1 MTRILVTGAA
11 GFIGSH
17 LSEALIARGDEV
29 IGIDNFDPFYPR
41 PIKERNLEGLQDQKG
56 FTFKELDLLD
66 RAALQ
71 GLLTPDAVVVH
82 LAAKAGVRPSLAA
95 PLDYVRANLL
105 GTQSVVDAA
114 RGAGVSRFV
123 FGSSSS
129 VYGNDTPPPFRE
141 DVPAVGAISP
151 YGATKRAG
159 EILLNAFAPHAKLK
173 AAALRFFTVYGPR
186 QRPDLAIHS
195 FAHRFAKGEP
205 VTLFGDGSESRDY
218 TYVADI
224 VSGVTAA
231 IDWTAKAPVGLEIFN
246 LGSREPVPLKTM
258 VDELASAMGV
268 TPQIQWA
275 PRQPGDVLHT
285 FADLTKSERML
296 GFRPRTTFR
305 EGIRQFLTWFEET
318 YARQ

>member
-41 PIKERNLEGLQDQKG
+41 PIKERNLEGLQHQEG

-71 GLLTPDAVVVH
+71 GLLTPDSVVVH

-151 YGATKRAG
+151 YGATKRGG
-159 EILLNAFAPHAKLK
+159 EILLNSFAPHAKLR

-186 QRPDLAIHS
+186 
-195 FAHRFAKGEP
+195 
-205 VTLFGDGSESRDY
+205 
-218 TYVADI
+218 
-224 VSGVTAA
+224 
-231 IDWTAKAPVGLEIFN
+231 
-246 LGSREPVPLKTM
+246 
-258 VDELASAMGV
+258 
-268 TPQIQWA
+268 
-275 PRQPGDVLHT
+275 
-285 FADLTKSERML
+285 
-296 GFRPRTTFR
+296 
-305 EGIRQFLTWFEET
+305 
-318 YARQ
+318 

>member
-71 GLLTPDAVVVH
+71 GLLTPDSVVVH

-114 RGAGVSRFV
+114 RGGQ
-123 FGSSSS
+123 G
-129 VYGNDTPPPFRE
+129 
-141 DVPAVGAISP
+141 
-151 YGATKRAG
+151 
-159 EILLNAFAPHAKLK
+159 
-173 AAALRFFTVYGPR
+173 
-186 QRPDLAIHS
+186 
-195 FAHRFAKGEP
+195 
-205 VTLFGDGSESRDY
+205 
-218 TYVADI
+218 
-224 VSGVTAA
+224 
-231 IDWTAKAPVGLEIFN
+231 
-246 LGSREPVPLKTM
+246 
-258 VDELASAMGV
+258 
-268 TPQIQWA
+268 
-275 PRQPGDVLHT
+275 
-285 FADLTKSERML
+285 
-296 GFRPRTTFR
+296 
-305 EGIRQFLTWFEET
+305 
-318 YARQ
+318 

>member
-1 MTRILVTGAA
+1 
-11 GFIGSH
+11 
-17 LSEALIARGDEV
+17 
-29 IGIDNFDPFYPR
+29 
-41 PIKERNLEGLQDQKG
+41 
-56 FTFKELDLLD
+56 
-66 RAALQ
+66 
-71 GLLTPDAVVVH
+71 
-82 LAAKAGVRPSLAA
+82 
-95 PLDYVRANLL
+95 
-105 GTQSVVDAA
+105 
-114 RGAGVSRFV
+114 
-123 FGSSSS
+123 
-129 VYGNDTPPPFRE
+129 
-141 DVPAVGAISP
+141 VGAISP

-159 EILLNAFAPHAKLK
+159 EILLNSFAPHAKLK

-224 VSGVTAA
+224 VTGVTAA

-258 VDELASAMGV
+258 VDELAGAMGV

-285 FADLTKSERML
+285 FADLTKSERVL